1 MFFFPLSLQEITLH
15 ASLSP
20 GVCGSVVGHQQEV
33 SHLQSGHWDPAD
45 PGELIAPVHSCGF
58 RSALLILHRL
68 PPGGGAL
75 PNTLPSSC
83 ITQRACLLRQL
94 LQRDQQSTLT
104 YNTKR
109 DDRGRGGWCTD
120 TGRSAEWTLLD
131 VNGRECM
138 DRCAEASH
146 DSVRLCT
153 PVHISP
159 YSHKESTNLLAQCGV
174 LGPLFSAK
182 PSPLRL
188 KACEKSFKLRSA
200 QALTQHI
207 CTEHCQM
214 TSMGLCGVNSCSW
227 TLVVSRYWLS
237 IYRVTVLCSKSL
249 LRNMFVKKPT
259 KKSEHSLLNHVHRD

>member
-1 MFFFPLSLQEITLH
+1 MFFP
-15 ASLSP
+15 SLSP
-20 GVCGSVVGHQQEV
+20 GDYPACTSFTRHVWISGWPPAGSVPSAEWTLRPSWPRRVD
-33 SHLQSGHWDPAD
+33 SSCPLLRLQ
-45 PGELIAPVHSCGF
+45 I
-58 RSALLILHRL
+58 RSSILHRL

-109 DDRGRGGWCTD
+109 DDRGRGGGWCTD

-131 VNGRECM
+131 ANGRKCM

-182 PSPLRL
+182 PPPPPSALRPVKNPLS
-188 KACEKSFKLRSA
+188 C
-200 QALTQHI
+200 ALPKPSLS
-207 CTEHCQM
+207 
-214 TSMGLCGVNSCSW
+214 TSVQNIIKWLAWGCVVW
-227 TLVVSRYWLS
+227 TLVAERLWCHG
-237 IYRVTVLCSKSL
+237 T
-249 LRNMFVKKPT
+249 
-259 KKSEHSLLNHVHRD
+259 D